1 MNSQEIDKEVVKVQ
15 VESLRRK
22 LLDFS
27 KRNDLLNHTISEV
40 KKKENMTRLQ
50 VDILD
55 PIITYAFRHMYPYI
69 IITSLIFFLTFIVAV
84 AILIFLL
91 RGYTNIR

>member
-1 MNSQEIDKEVVKVQ
+1 MPVIHDII
-15 VESLRRK
+15 
-22 LLDFS
+22 
-27 KRNDLLNHTISEV
+27 NDLLNHTISEV